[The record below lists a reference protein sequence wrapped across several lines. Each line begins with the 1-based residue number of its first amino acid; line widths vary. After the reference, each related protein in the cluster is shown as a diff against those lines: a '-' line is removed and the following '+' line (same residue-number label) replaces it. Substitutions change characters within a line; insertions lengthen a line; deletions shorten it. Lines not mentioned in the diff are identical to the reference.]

1 MKPPRR
7 RGLCRSLAL
16 VLTIALLPAAATPL
30 DEEAAERALAVA
42 GEKLARAAA
51 RLPSDRLPH
60 STGPDGLWRTVA
72 ADDRV
77 GWTQGFFPGSLWYL
91 HELTQDPA
99 WRDRAER
106 FTWPLES
113 QKRNTETHDVGFKL
127 FPSFGN
133 AHRLTGDDRYREVL
147 LAGAASLATRFRPEV
162 GAIDC
167 CDWNPEWRLPIVVD
181 TMMNLELLLWASRH
195 GGDPAYAELA
205 LRHALRTLADL
216 VRPDGGTFHVSDY
229 EPGSGALRWRGT
241 FQGARDDSTWS
252 RGQAWAVY
260 GFTVV
265 HRYTGDPRMLDA
277 AVRTAEFFLAR
288 LPAHGV
294 PRWDLDVAAGPEDSS
309 AAAVLA
315 SALLELA
322 TFVAEPAA
330 SRYQARALGILETL
344 ASPAYL
350 DARPATEGILL
361 HGAGHVPAGREVDVS
376 LVYGDHYFIE
386 ALLRA
391 RPWPPRAA
399 DGGAGSGGGGD
410 DGGGAGDGGD
420 GGAGDGDG
428 AGDDGDGGGSDPPPS
443 SASGRSGGCSTAGG
457 ATAFALLVLLLP
469 RSRPRASRGPAACS
483 SRTTPTS

>member
-7 RGLCRSLAL
+7 MGPCRSLAL
-16 VLTIALLPAAATPL
+16 ALTIALLPAAATPL

-42 GEKLARAAA
+42 GEKLARAAT
-51 RLPSDRLPH
+51 RLPPDRLPH

-167 CDWNPEWRLPIVVD
+167 CDWNPEWRLPVVID

-252 RGQAWAVY
+252 RGQAWAVFRRFAAE
-260 GFTVV
+260 GV
-265 HRYTGDPRMLDA
+265 TGRLGWGLRRSNRPVIEGPCSRDASLDG
-277 AVRTAEFFLAR
+277 TASRSRRSA
-288 LPAHGV
+288 
-294 PRWDLDVAAGPEDSS
+294 S
-309 AAAVLA
+309 AAW
-315 SALLELA
+315 
-322 TFVAEPAA
+322 
-330 SRYQARALGILETL
+330 G
-344 ASPAYL
+344 
-350 DARPATEGILL
+350 
-361 HGAGHVPAGREVDVS
+361 
-376 LVYGDHYFIE
+376 
-386 ALLRA
+386 
-391 RPWPPRAA
+391 
-399 DGGAGSGGGGD
+399 
-410 DGGGAGDGGD
+410 
-420 GGAGDGDG
+420 
-428 AGDDGDGGGSDPPPS
+428 
-443 SASGRSGGCSTAGG
+443 
-457 ATAFALLVLLLP
+457 
-469 RSRPRASRGPAACS
+469 
-483 SRTTPTS
+483 